1 MAGIQRTSSRSGW
14 PSPAKVE
21 LADIMRLE
29 DWLVERKEVT
39 YLLTMKGDSMKH
51 AGIILDGDVVVVERG
66 PSPTPGQIVVAEI
79 DGAVT
84 LKFLRQSRDGK
95 PYLEPANKLHQPL
108 YPERELKITAVV
120 KGVVRKY

>member
-1 MAGIQRTSSRSGW
+1 MAGLHRNSSPGGW
-14 PSPAKVE
+14 PSPAEEE

-29 DWLVERKEVT
+29 DWLVERKEAT
-39 YLLTMKGDSMKH
+39 YLLTMKGDSMKD
-51 AGIILDGDVVVVERG
+51 AGILDGDVVVVERG

-84 LKFLRQSRDGK
+84 LKFLRRSRDGK

-108 YPERELKITAVV
+108 YPRRELKVTAVV

>member
-66 PSPTPGQIVVAEI
+66 PSPTPGQIVVVAEI
-79 DGAVT
+79 DGTVT
-84 LKFLRQSRDGK
+84 LKFLRQRSDGT
-95 PYLEPANKLHQPL
+95 P
-108 YPERELKITAVV
+108 
-120 KGVVRKY
+120 